1 MDYQLSGPYVG
12 AIDEG
17 TTSARFMIF
26 KAGTDDVVCFH
37 QIEVPSIFPKEG
49 WCEQDPIVI
58 ANTVNDC
65 IDGACRKLR
74 ALGGKIED
82 IVAVGI
88 TNQRE
93 STVVWD
99 RNSGKPLAN
108 AIIWLD
114 NRTGST
120 VEDLLKKIPNNARNI
135 NYLRPLC
142 GLPLS
147 PYFSGVKL
155 RWLRDNMPDIKK
167 SMDAGTLMF
176 GTIDTWL
183 MYCLTGGINGGV
195 HKTDVTNASRTMLMN
210 IETLQWDPNLLK
222 FFGLPSS
229 ILPEICSSAEHYG
242 DIAAGKLKGIG
253 ITADLGDQQAALVGQ
268 QCLAKGQAKA
278 TYGTGCFLLYNT
290 GPAIVHSAHGLL
302 TTVGYQI
309 GRNAAPY
316 YALEGSVAIAG
327 AAFNWLRD
335 NLGLIQS
342 TSQIE
347 QMASQ
352 VDNSLDVYFVPAFNG
367 LYAPYWNQDARGVI
381 CGLSEETTSEH
392 IVRATLEAVCF
403 QVRDIL
409 DSMHK
414 DCKIPL
420 SKLMVDGGMTVNNLF
435 LQLQSDLVGIHVLRA
450 KIAETTALVA
460 IFVVSLLYIYLMYFA
475 FWQGA
480 AMAAYK
486 TVQPDYNMED
496 PLSKSDKRVPIKPT
510 IKSTE
515 RNLRYEK
522 WKMAIERSLNWETST
537 LSQGERESFD
547 GA

>member
-1 MDYQLSGPYVG
+1 METQSDIFVG

-17 TTSARFMIF
+17 TTSARFIIF
-26 KAGTDDVVCFH
+26 RAGTDDIVCFH
-37 QIEVPSIFPKEG
+37 QIEVPSIFQKEG
-49 WCEQDPIVI
+49 WCEQDPMVIV
-58 ANTVNDC
+58 NTVNEC
-65 IDGACRKLR
+65 IAGACKKLT
-74 ALGGKIED
+74 AIGGQVQNI
-82 IVAVGI
+82 ITIGI

-93 STVVWD
+93 STVIWD
-99 RNSGKPLAN
+99 RLTGQPLAN

-114 NRTGST
+114 NRTTST
-120 VEDLLKKIPNNARNI
+120 VEELLEAIPNNARNI

-155 RWLRDNMPDIKK
+155 RWLRDNVPSVKAA
-167 SMDAGTLMF
+167 MDSGVAMF

-183 MYCLTGGINGGV
+183 MYNLTGGKNGGV

-222 FFGLPSS
+222 FFGLPKT
-229 ILPEICSSAEHYG
+229 ILPEICSSAEFYG
-242 DIAAGKLKGIG
+242 RIEQGVLKG
-253 ITADLGDQQAALVGQ
+253 TSVTSVLGDQQAALVGQ
-268 QCLAKGQAKA
+268 QCLSKGQAKA

-290 GPAIVHSAHGLL
+290 GASIVHSQHGLL
-302 TTVGYQI
+302 TTVGYQL
-309 GRNAAPY
+309 GRKATPY
-316 YALEGSVAIAG
+316 YALEGSVSIAG

-335 NLGLIQS
+335 NIGIIQNS
-342 TSQIE
+342 GQIE
-347 QMASQ
+347 AMAAT
-352 VDNSLDVYFVPAFNG
+352 VNNSLDVYFVPAFNG

-420 SKLMVDGGMTVNNLF
+420 ARLMVDGGMTVNNLF

-450 KIAETTALVA
+450 KIAETTAL
-460 IFVVSLLYIYLMYFA
+460 
-475 FWQGA
+475 GA

-486 TVQPDYNMED
+486 AVENRYSMEA
-496 PLSKSDKRVPIKPT
+496 PLSKSGPREPIKPT
-510 IKSTE
+510 IGSTE
-515 RNLRYEK
+515 RNLRYQK
-522 WKMAIERSLNWETST
+522 WKMAIDRSLNWETST
-537 LSQGERESFD
+537 LPQGEREAFD

>member
-1 MDYQLSGPYVG
+1 MDSPTSETTSPLPPPIGPFVG

-17 TTSARFMIF
+17 TTSARFIIF
-26 KAGTDDVVCFH
+26 RAGTDEIVCFH
-37 QIEVPSIFPKEG
+37 QIEVESIFQKEG
-49 WCEQDPIVI
+49 WCEQDPMAIMK
-58 ANTVNDC
+58 TVNEC
-65 IDGACRKLR
+65 IAGACKKLE
-74 ALGGKIED
+74 AVGGKVED
-82 IVAVGI
+82 IITIGI

-99 RNSGKPLAN
+99 RNTGQPLFN

-114 NRTGST
+114 NRTTKT
-120 VEDLLKKIPNNARNI
+120 VEDLLEKIPNNARNI

-155 RWLRDNMPDIKK
+155 RWLKDNVPVVSQAFSKG
-167 SMDAGTLMF
+167 SAMF

-183 MYCLTGGINGGV
+183 MYNLTGGKDGGV

-222 FFGLPSS
+222 FFGLPKS
-229 ILPEICSSAEHYG
+229 ILPEICSSAELYG
-242 DIAAGKLKGIG
+242 HIAQGVLKGIS
-253 ITADLGDQQAALVGQ
+253 ISSDLGDQQAALVGQ

-290 GPAIVHSAHGLL
+290 GPSIVHSQHGLL
-302 TTVGYQI
+302 TTVGYQL
-309 GRNAAPY
+309 GRKAAPC
-316 YALEGSVAIAG
+316 YALEGSVSIAG

-335 NLGLIQS
+335 NINIIQNS
-342 TSQIE
+342 GQIE
-347 QMASQ
+347 TMARA

-367 LYAPYWNQDARGVI
+367 LYAPYWNQDARGAI

-420 SKLMVDGGMTVNNLF
+420 AKLMVDGGMTVNNLF
-435 LQLQSDLVGIHVLRA
+435 LQLQSDLVGIQVLRA
-450 KIAETTALVA
+450 KIAETTAL
-460 IFVVSLLYIYLMYFA
+460 
-475 FWQGA
+475 GA

-486 TVQPDYNMED
+486 AVESRYQLEAS
-496 PLSKSDKRVPIKPT
+496 LSKSGPREAFKPSISVT
-510 IKSTE
+510 D
-515 RNLRYEK
+515 RNLRYQK

-537 LSQGERESFD
+537 LPHGEREAFD

>member
-1 MDYQLSGPYVG
+1 MSSVEQVVEGGGVEGPFVG
-12 AIDEG
+12 AIDDG
-17 TTSARFMIF
+17 TTSARFIIF
-26 KAGTDDVVCFH
+26 RAGTDDIVCYH
-37 QIEVPSIFPKEG
+37 QIEIPSIFAKEG
-49 WCEQDPIVI
+49 WCEQDPKVIVS
-58 ANTVNDC
+58 TVNEC
-65 IDGACRKLR
+65 IVGACKKLKQ
-74 ALGGKIED
+74 LGGQVKD

-93 STVVWD
+93 STVIWD
-99 RNSGKPLAN
+99 RNTGETLAN

-114 NRTGST
+114 NRTTST
-120 VEDLLKKIPNNARNI
+120 VEELLETIPNNARNI

-155 RWLRDNMPDIKK
+155 RWLRDNVPTVRKAME
-167 SMDAGTLMF
+167 SGDAMF

-183 MYCLTGGINGGV
+183 MYNLTGAQNGGV

-210 IETLQWDPNLLK
+210 IETLQWDDNLLK
-222 FFGLPSS
+222 FFGLPRK
-229 ILPEICSSAEHYG
+229 ILPEICSSAEHFG
-242 DIAAGKLKGIG
+242 DISDGVLKGVP

-290 GPAIVHSAHGLL
+290 GPSIVHSQHGLL
-302 TTVGYQI
+302 TTVGYQL
-309 GRNAAPY
+309 GRKSAPY
-316 YALEGSVAIAG
+316 YALEGSVSIAG
-327 AAFNWLRD
+327 AAFNWLKD
-335 NLGLIQS
+335 NIGLIQNWG
-342 TSQIE
+342 QIE
-347 QMASQ
+347 PMAQ
-352 VDNSLDVYFVPAFNG
+352 TVDNSLDVYFVPAFNG

-420 SKLMVDGGMTVNNLF
+420 AKLMVDGGMTVNQLF

-450 KIAETTALVA
+450 KISETTAL
-460 IFVVSLLYIYLMYFA
+460 
-475 FWQGA
+475 GA

-486 TVQPDYNMED
+486 VVEPRFNMEA
-496 PLSKSDKRVPIKPT
+496 PLSKSGPREPITPT
-510 IKSTE
+510 INSHE
-515 RNLRYEK
+515 RDLRYKK

-537 LSQGERESFD
+537 LAQGEREAFD

>member
-1 MDYQLSGPYVG
+1 MDTGSESSDVNMIGPFIG

-26 KAGTDDVVCFH
+26 RAGTDDIVCYH
-37 QIEVPSIFPKEG
+37 QIEVPSIFVKEG
-49 WCEQDPIVI
+49 WCEQDPLVI
-58 ANTVNDC
+58 TNTVNEC
-65 IDGACRKLR
+65 IEGACQKLI
-74 ALGGKIED
+74 ALGGKVKD
-82 IVAVGI
+82 ILAIGI

-93 STVVWD
+93 STLIWD
-99 RNSGKPLAN
+99 RNTGEALAN

-114 NRTGST
+114 NRTTST
-120 VEDLLKKIPNNARNI
+120 VEDLLETIPNNARNI

-155 RWLRDNMPDIKK
+155 RWLKDNVATVKRA
-167 SMDAGTLMF
+167 MDAGDAMF

-183 MYCLTGGINGGV
+183 MYNLTGGVNGGI

-210 IETLQWDPNLLK
+210 IETLQWDANLLK

-229 ILPEICSSAEHYG
+229 ILPEICSSAEHFG
-242 DIAAGKLKGIG
+242 TIAAGVLKGIN

-268 QCLAKGQAKA
+268 QCLSKGQAKA

-290 GPAIVHSAHGLL
+290 GPSIVHSQHGLL
-302 TTVGYQI
+302 TTVGYQL
-309 GRNAAPY
+309 GRKAPPY
-316 YALEGSVAIAG
+316 YALEGSVSIAG

-335 NLGLIQS
+335 NIGLIQN
-342 TSQIE
+342 TGQIE
-347 QMASQ
+347 TMASM

-367 LYAPYWNQDARGVI
+367 LYAPYWNQDARGVL

-420 SKLMVDGGMTVNNLF
+420 TKLMVDGGMTVNNLF

-450 KIAETTALVA
+450 KIAETTAL
-460 IFVVSLLYIYLMYFA
+460 
-475 FWQGA
+475 GA

-486 TVQPDYNMED
+486 TIAPQYNMEG
-496 PLSKSDKRVPIKPT
+496 PLSKSDERESVKPK
-510 IKSTE
+510 INSTE
-515 RNLRYEK
+515 RNLRYQK
-522 WKMAIERSLNWETST
+522 WKMAIERSLNWETSS
-537 LSQGERESFD
+537 LAQGERESFD

>member
-1 MDYQLSGPYVG
+1 METGNESADVNMSGPFIG

-26 KAGTDDVVCFH
+26 RAGTDDIVCYH
-37 QIEVPSIFPKEG
+37 QIEVPSIFVKEG
-49 WCEQDPIVI
+49 WCEQDPRVI
-58 ANTVNDC
+58 TNTVSEC
-65 IDGACRKLR
+65 IEGACKKLV
-74 ALGGKIED
+74 ALGGKVKD
-82 IVAVGI
+82 ILAIGI

-93 STVVWD
+93 STLIWD
-99 RNSGKPLAN
+99 KNTGEALAN

-114 NRTGST
+114 NRTTST
-120 VEDLLKKIPNNARNI
+120 VEDLLETIPNNARNI

-155 RWLRDNMPDIKK
+155 RWLRDNVATVKRA
-167 SMDAGTLMF
+167 MDAGDAMF

-183 MYCLTGGINGGV
+183 MYNLTGGVNGGV

-210 IETLQWDPNLLK
+210 IETLQWDGNLLK
-222 FFGLPSS
+222 FFGLPRS
-229 ILPEICSSAEHYG
+229 ILPEICSSAEHFG
-242 DIAAGKLKGIG
+242 VIAAGSLKGIP

-268 QCLAKGQAKA
+268 QCLSKGQAKA

-290 GPAIVHSAHGLL
+290 GPSIVHSQHGLL
-302 TTVGYQI
+302 TTVGYQL
-309 GRNAAPY
+309 GRKASPY
-316 YALEGSVAIAG
+316 YALEGSVSIAG

-335 NLGLIQS
+335 NIGLIQN
-342 TSQIE
+342 TGQIE
-347 QMASQ
+347 TMASM

-367 LYAPYWNQDARGVI
+367 LYAPYWNQDARGVL

-420 SKLMVDGGMTVNNLF
+420 AKLMVDGGMTVNNLF

-450 KIAETTALVA
+450 KIAETTAL
-460 IFVVSLLYIYLMYFA
+460 
-475 FWQGA
+475 GA

-486 TVQPDYNMED
+486 TIAPQYNMEG
-496 PLSKSDKRVPIKPT
+496 PLSKSDERDVVKPK
-510 IKSTE
+510 INSTE
-515 RNLRYEK
+515 RNLRYQK
-522 WKMAIERSLNWETST
+522 WKMAIERSLNWETSS
-537 LSQGERESFD
+537 LAQGERESFD
-547 GA
+547 GV

>member
-1 MDYQLSGPYVG
+1 MV
-12 AIDEG
+12 
-17 TTSARFMIF
+17 
-26 KAGTDDVVCFH
+26 
-37 QIEVPSIFPKEG
+37 
-49 WCEQDPIVI
+49 IV
-58 ANTVNDC
+58 NTVNEC
-65 IDGACRKLR
+65 IAGACKKLVT
-74 ALGGKIED
+74 LGGKVEEI
-82 IVAVGI
+82 ITIGI

-99 RNSGKPLAN
+99 KNTGEPLVN

-114 NRTGST
+114 NRTTST
-120 VEDLLKKIPNNARNI
+120 VEQLLETIPNNARNI

-155 RWLRDNMPDIKK
+155 RWLRDNVPVVSQAMEK
-167 SMDAGTLMF
+167 GTAMF

-183 MYCLTGGINGGV
+183 MYNLTGGKEGGV

-222 FFGLPSS
+222 FFGLPRS
-229 ILPEICSSAEHYG
+229 ILPEICSSAELYG
-242 DIAAGKLKGIG
+242 NIAHGVLKGIS
-253 ITADLGDQQAALVGQ
+253 ISAALGDQQAALVGQ
-268 QCLAKGQAKA
+268 QCLAKGQAKG

-290 GPAIVHSAHGLL
+290 GNSIVHSQHGLL
-302 TTVGYQI
+302 TTVGYQL
-309 GRNAAPY
+309 GRKAAPF
-316 YALEGSVAIAG
+316 YALEGSVSIAG

-335 NLGLIQS
+335 NINLIQNS
-342 TSQIE
+342 GQIE
-347 QMASQ
+347 TMAST

-409 DSMHK
+409 ESMHK

-420 SKLMVDGGMTVNNLF
+420 TKLMVDGGMTVNNLF
-435 LQLQSDLVGIHVLRA
+435 LQLQSDLVGIQVLRA
-450 KIAETTALVA
+450 KIAETTAL
-460 IFVVSLLYIYLMYFA
+460 
-475 FWQGA
+475 GA

-486 TVQPDYNMED
+486 AVESRYQIEA
-496 PLSKSDKRVPIKPT
+496 PLSKSGHREAIKPSISAT
-510 IKSTE
+510 DRDI
-515 RNLRYEK
+515 RYQK

-537 LSQGERESFD
+537 LPHGEREAFD

>member
-1 MDYQLSGPYVG
+1 MDSPTTETTPPPPTLSGPFVG

-17 TTSARFMIF
+17 TTSARFIIF
-26 KAGTDDVVCFH
+26 RAGTDEIVCFH
-37 QIEVPSIFPKEG
+37 QIEVESIFQKEG
-49 WCEQDPIVI
+49 WCEQDPMAIV
-58 ANTVNDC
+58 NTVNEC
-65 IDGACRKLR
+65 IAGACKKLVT
-74 ALGGKIED
+74 AGGKVED
-82 IVAVGI
+82 IVTIGI

-99 RNSGKPLAN
+99 RNSGQPLVN

-114 NRTGST
+114 NRTTST
-120 VEDLLKKIPNNARNI
+120 VEELLETIPNNARNI

-155 RWLRDNMPDIKK
+155 RWLRDNVPVVSQAMEK
-167 SMDAGTLMF
+167 GTAMF

-183 MYCLTGGINGGV
+183 MYNLTGGKDCGV

-210 IETLQWDPNLLK
+210 IETLQWDANLLK
-222 FFGLPSS
+222 FFGLPKA
-229 ILPEICSSAEHYG
+229 ILPEICSSSEFYG
-242 DIAAGKLKGIG
+242 SIAQGVLQGIG
-253 ITADLGDQQAALVGQ
+253 ITSVLGDQQAALVGQ

-290 GPAIVHSAHGLL
+290 GPSIVHSTHGLL
-302 TTVGYQI
+302 TTVGYQL
-309 GRNAAPY
+309 GRKAVPF
-316 YALEGSVAIAG
+316 YALEGSVSIAG

-335 NLGLIQS
+335 NMNIIQNS
-342 TSQIE
+342 GQIE
-347 QMASQ
+347 TMAST

-420 SKLMVDGGMTVNNLF
+420 AKLMVDGGMTVNNLF
-435 LQLQSDLVGIHVLRA
+435 LQLQSDLVGIQVLRA
-450 KIAETTALVA
+450 KIAETTAL
-460 IFVVSLLYIYLMYFA
+460 
-475 FWQGA
+475 GA

-486 TVQPDYNMED
+486 AVENRYQMEA
-496 PLSKSDKRVPIKPT
+496 PLSKSGPREAIKPSISAT
-510 IKSTE
+510 D
-515 RNLRYEK
+515 RNLRYQK
-522 WKMAIERSLNWETST
+522 WKMAIDRSLNWETST
-537 LSQGERESFD
+537 LPQGEREAFD